1 MELLLDKVKHKKLVE
16 DIFTMRV
23 KADKLT
29 EGLGN
34 LGFTSIEGE
43 LANVLYFSFDIL
55 EDITPEEIRED
66 DEFFED
72 FSEMD
77 KFEEFYR
84 KWFDAEAQR

>member
-1 MELLLDKVKHKKLVE
+1 MKFKLSAEKHKKLVE
-16 DIFTMRV
+16 NLFKTRG
-23 KADKLT
+23 KADKLV

-43 LANVLYFSFDIL
+43 LSNVLYFSFDIL

-84 KWFDAEAQR
+84 KWFEDAR

>member
-16 DIFTMRV
+16 NLFKTRC

-43 LANVLYFSFDIL
+43 LANVLYFSFHIL

-72 FSEMD
+72 FVKMD

-84 KWFDAEAQR
+84 KWFEEV